1 MNHPAKGSRSFVP
14 NRVFVI
20 SLILVAAFGGWGL
33 IDPNG
38 ISSTSLGFTTFMLT
52 SIGWYWLL
60 ISTGFLILAAFLAL
74 GPYGSVKLGEDDEEP
89 EFSTVSWKKPR
100 KGESE

>member
-20 SLILVAAFGGWGL
+20 SLILVAAFGGWGV

-38 ISSTSLGFTTFMLT
+38 ISRTSLGFTTFMLT
-52 SIGWYWLL
+52 SIG
-60 ISTGFLILAAFLAL
+60 
-74 GPYGSVKLGEDDEEP
+74 
-89 EFSTVSWKKPR
+89 
-100 KGESE
+100 